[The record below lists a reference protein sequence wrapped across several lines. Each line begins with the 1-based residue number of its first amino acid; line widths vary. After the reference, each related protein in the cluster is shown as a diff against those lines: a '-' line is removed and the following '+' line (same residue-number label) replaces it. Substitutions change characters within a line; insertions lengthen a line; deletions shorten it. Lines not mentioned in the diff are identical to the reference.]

1 MKIKRALSPIIF
13 QIVLYV
19 LQFLILPSV
28 YYISPFDVARSM
40 IAIFLSTLFITIV
53 GMTFF
58 SDALRNW
65 LLGLILHLALVII
78 YHPDD
83 IYGIGNGMFDFDII
97 TMIFIFLLI
106 MGTQVFVWL
115 FLKLFRRII
124 KKVAEKNS

>member
-28 YYISPFDVARSM
+28 YYISPFDVARSL

-65 LLGLILHLALVII
+65 LLGLLLHLALMML
-78 YHPDD
+78 YHPDN

-97 TMIFIFLLI
+97 TITIIFLLI
-106 MGTQVFVWL
+106 MGTQIFVWL
-115 FLKLFRRII
+115 FVKLFRRIN